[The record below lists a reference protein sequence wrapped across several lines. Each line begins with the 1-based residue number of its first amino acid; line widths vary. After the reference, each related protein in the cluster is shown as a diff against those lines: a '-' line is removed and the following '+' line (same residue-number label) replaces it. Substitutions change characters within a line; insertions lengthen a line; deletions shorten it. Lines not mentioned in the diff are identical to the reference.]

1 MMSKLI
7 RPAIIA
13 VLVILL
19 ALSCTVVAFSTKAP
33 ALGKSTGAAFFLQTT
48 PTPPIEED
56 QSEVGST
63 DEIVI
68 MGGVIALIV
77 LLPILAQR
85 RSWMQTK
92 KS

>member
-1 MMSKLI
+1 MNKLI
-7 RPAIIA
+7 RPAIIT
-13 VLVILL
+13 VLAIFL
-19 ALSCTVVAFSTKAP
+19 ALSCTMIAFSTKAP
-33 ALGKSTGAAFFLQTT
+33 DLGNPTGAALFVQTT

-56 QSEVGST
+56 RSEVGST

-85 RSWMQTK
+85 KSWMRTDQ
-92 KS
+92 S

>member
-1 MMSKLI
+1 MKKLI
-7 RPAIIA
+7 RPTII
-13 VLVILL
+13 VTLSIFLM
-19 ALSCTVVAFSTKAP
+19 LSCTMIAFATKAP
-33 ALGKSTGAAFFLQTT
+33 ALGNVTGAAFFVQTT
-48 PTPPIEED
+48 PTPLIEED

-85 RSWMQTK
+85 KSWIRTDQ
-92 KS
+92 S